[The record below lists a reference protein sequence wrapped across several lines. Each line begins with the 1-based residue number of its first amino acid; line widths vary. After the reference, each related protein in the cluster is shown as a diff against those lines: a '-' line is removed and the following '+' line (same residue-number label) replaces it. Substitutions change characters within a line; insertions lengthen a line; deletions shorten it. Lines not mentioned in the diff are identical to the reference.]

1 MGVVVKMMMKHTTAA
16 ALLAVVL
23 LTSGCASQK
32 DDSAYALAFYRK
44 PPKRPGK
51 SLTPC
56 VATSGH
62 TMRVDRTVPL
72 SEASNSEDVAL
83 VTGRYG
89 RTAAIGAGA
98 ARGETVEAPW
108 GTSAALRSSDRS
120 LSPDIGGPLSETRDY
135 NGTGATVQIGQPG
148 CCSGLPNNTAPR

>member
-1 MGVVVKMMMKHTTAA
+1 MMNRTTAA
-16 ALLAVVL
+16 ALLTFGL
-23 LTSGCASQK
+23 LASGCSSQK

-44 PPKRPGK
+44 PPKQPGK

-56 VATSGH
+56 VATSGY

-72 SEASNSEDVAL
+72 SEASNSQDVAL
-83 VTGRYG
+83 VAGRYG

-108 GTSAALRSSDRS
+108 GTSAALRSSDRA
-120 LSPDIGGPLSETRDY
+120 LSPDIGGPISETRDY
-135 NGTGATVQIGQPG
+135 NDTGASVNVGPPG
-148 CCSGLPNNTAPR
+148 CCSGLPNNTTPR